1 MIKRQLTFSMRV
13 SYAIRSGTWVFWRT
27 FEWDG
32 QAMPSGRPMNLA
44 WKDTRCFANKRGL
57 TGRDQQGKG
66 LSGSC
71 SHQLL
76 KYPSSIVFLILFCL
90 MPVCKVGNLLSLGYH
105 CNNPHLAMEVSIFF
119 DIKMEH
125 MKSALGT
132 WMTINVTGI
141 HMVNW

>member
-1 MIKRQLTFSMRV
+1 
-13 SYAIRSGTWVFWRT
+13 
-27 FEWDG
+27 
-32 QAMPSGRPMNLA
+32 
-44 WKDTRCFANKRGL
+44 
-57 TGRDQQGKG
+57 
-66 LSGSC
+66 
-71 SHQLL
+71 
-76 KYPSSIVFLILFCL
+76 VFLILFCL

-105 CNNPHLAMEVSIFF
+105 CSNPHLAMEVSIFF